1 MYKIERY
8 EHVITFSEL
17 KENGNH
23 YAIGSGIVIDD
34 KQYTITN
41 ILGFNC
47 GGVKVEVR
55 EGVIMKNKIAIV
67 SIYIVMI
74 FPIMGLTLGS
84 LMLMLRSSHV
94 FFAITV
100 TLVSLLLI
108 AGLFK
113 GVEHFENK

>member
-1 MYKIERY
+1 
-8 EHVITFSEL
+8 
-17 KENGNH
+17 
-23 YAIGSGIVIDD
+23 
-34 KQYTITN
+34 
-41 ILGFNC
+41 
-47 GGVKVEVR
+47 
-55 EGVIMKNKIAIV
+55 MKNKIAIV

-74 FPIMGLTLGS
+74 FPILSLTLGAT
-84 LMLMLRSSHV
+84 MLLLQSSYV